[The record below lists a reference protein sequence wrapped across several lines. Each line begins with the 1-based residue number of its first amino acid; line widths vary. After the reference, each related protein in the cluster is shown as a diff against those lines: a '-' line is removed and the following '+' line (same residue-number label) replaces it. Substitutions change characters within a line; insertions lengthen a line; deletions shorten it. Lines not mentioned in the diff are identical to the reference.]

1 MIGDQ
6 VEKDVL
12 PCLSIGIDAIWLNRK
27 NKDNTN
33 NVKGINNFNK
43 LLDIE
48 L

>member
-12 PCLSIGIDAIWLNRK
+12 PCLEIGIDAIWLNRK
-27 NKDNTN
+27 NKENSN
-33 NVKGINNFNK
+33 NVKEVKSLNE
-43 LLDIE
+43 LLNIE